1 MGKAIVTNVINI
13 AAQTVGV
20 VEDLS
25 DQTALLPFQKRVAKL
40 LEHLFPVP
48 GQAEERERLL
58 RNQHPAVGQRGG
70 LVGVVLSSR
79 SETDVVALDPVLAK
93 PVDNR
98 LILHPVLSIRGRDV
112 HVGKGFPD
120 VVRERSQHRRQ
131 DPASLV
137 LVKLLG
143 RGGTVEDRRLRIVGR
158 VVGHFEAVR
167 EQAAVTLVMVIL
179 GSRRQVHDACEIG
192 NDRQKEILGFLFGKR
207 RGVAEVPDE
216 LAIGPKQI
224 VNRQRLHRVRRGR
237 PRCVDL
243 VRLCL
248 GRYFAE
254 LRTRIVQDLNRFLFP
269 KRKLAKQPA

>member
-1 MGKAIVTNVINI
+1 MTNVINI

-98 LILHPVLSIRGRDV
+98 LILHPVLSIRGRDF
-112 HVGKGFPD
+112 HVRENFAD
-120 VVRERSQHRRQ
+120 VVRKRCQNRRQ
-131 DPASLV
+131 DPASLIQIKI
-137 LVKLLG
+137 L
-143 RGGTVEDRRLRIVGR
+143 RRSRAVEDRGLRIVGG

-179 GSRRQVHDACEIG
+179 GSRRQVHDACEIS

>member
-98 LILHPVLSIRGRDV
+98 LILHPVLSIRGRDF
-112 HVGKGFPD
+112 HVGEWLAD
-120 VVRERSQHRRQ
+120 VVRKRCQNRRQ
-131 DPASLV
+131 DPASLIQIKI
-137 LVKLLG
+137 L
-143 RGGTVEDRRLRIVGR
+143 RRSRAVEDRGLRIVGG

-207 RGVAEVPDE
+207 
-216 LAIGPKQI
+216 LSLIHI
-224 VNRQRLHRVRRGR
+224 
-237 PRCVDL
+237 
-243 VRLCL
+243 
-248 GRYFAE
+248 
-254 LRTRIVQDLNRFLFP
+254 
-269 KRKLAKQPA
+269 